1 MWTIGTTLRRLPHE
15 SDQKCVG
22 CVGYVL
28 GSFSQPNTISS
39 LLFRGSP
46 PVVLGVLGLAS
57 RTRMC
62 VIIFNQRTYGT
73 HLFSHARTV
82 KPNTPN
88 TLNTFDLKLLNL
100 KGFRCV
106 GFVLGM
112 AFFVSGWV
120 LSVGAGR

>member
-1 MWTIGTTLRRLPHE
+1 M
-15 SDQKCVG
+15 
-22 CVGYVL
+22 
-28 GSFSQPNTISS
+28 S
-39 LLFRGSP
+39 LAKS
-46 PVVLGVLGLAS
+46 VLGVSGVCWVGFRYPTQFQAFYFAAFRLVCRVCWVCRRA
-57 RTRMC
+57 RAWAT
-62 VIIFNQRTYGT
+62 
-73 HLFSHARTV
+73 LFESMAARFFSYARTV

-120 LSVGAGR
+120 FSGGAGR

>member
-1 MWTIGTTLRRLPHE
+1 MNPTK
-15 SDQKCVG
+15 S
-22 CVGYVL
+22 
-28 GSFSQPNTISS
+28 
-39 LLFRGSP
+39 
-46 PVVLGVLGLAS
+46 VLGVSGMCWVHFRNPTQFLAFYFAALRLLCWVCWVWRRARACAS
-57 RTRMC
+57 LFSISALMAL
-62 VIIFNQRTYGT
+62 IF
-73 HLFSHARTV
+73 FSHARTV

>member
-1 MWTIGTTLRRLPHE
+1 M
-15 SDQKCVG
+15 
-22 CVGYVL
+22 
-28 GSFSQPNTISS
+28 
-39 LLFRGSP
+39 SP
-46 PVVLGVLGLAS
+46 TKSVLGVSGVCWVGFRYPTQFQAFYFAAFRLVCWVCWVWRRA
-57 RTRMC
+57 RAWAT
-62 VIIFNQRTYGT
+62 
-73 HLFSHARTV
+73 LFESMAARFFSYARTV